1 MKIAQ
6 FNIVLYLIIC
16 LLLTV
21 SCSQKESV
29 TPTIDEI
36 NPIKVPSVENARSH
50 FDSNSKI
57 SLSNFD
63 STGLLARANSDTAI
77 VPSWDQSKTTVYK
90 HQNHNYPQLVTILY
104 TPIHLPTNGNTK
116 MFIASIERDTL
127 IEEKLFSIFYL
138 PSTNPYLFSGY
149 VLIFNLE
156 GQLERNIKYID
167 GIKVEDTST
176 NNMNQRSGFDGDESG
191 SGFTI
196 GELLDFIGGDWFGL
210 GGYIEN
216 NVVTVIANAPVFAEA
231 DQQASGTGFGTD
243 WFDPSIN
250 IPAYPGSS
258 AGTQG
263 GNGNMYNPNGSDDS
277 WAFNYLVFP
286 HGLHISTKIGVDL
299 DSIEANWLM
308 NTATQAQLAAI
319 ADYLNSLDHTVDGNY
334 NQVDIDYLMNS
345 FWFQINNPN
354 STLTPDNSID
364 PTTAMHF
371 DSFENFQDFIDSIS
385 YVDSADEFYLYD
397 NQNGTKVTKFK
408 GEFNNSLVIPVYLN
422 VHITSVL
429 NNISSTFQNEFEL
442 DKVNSFISGV
452 TPFTHWEQDSYEYSL
467 NNNITEVTINGHFQ
481 FGVVISGF
489 DALSFTESWI
499 IFVSFNNETGE
510 AIDMTAYKN

>member
-6 FNIVLYLIIC
+6 FKIVFYLIIC

-29 TPTIDEI
+29 TPTIDET

-196 GELLDFIGGDWFGL
+196 
-210 GGYIEN
+210 
-216 NVVTVIANAPVFAEA
+216 
-231 DQQASGTGFGTD
+231 
-243 WFDPSIN
+243 
-250 IPAYPGSS
+250 
-258 AGTQG
+258 
-263 GNGNMYNPNGSDDS
+263 
-277 WAFNYLVFP
+277 
-286 HGLHISTKIGVDL
+286 
-299 DSIEANWLM
+299 
-308 NTATQAQLAAI
+308 
-319 ADYLNSLDHTVDGNY
+319 
-334 NQVDIDYLMNS
+334 
-345 FWFQINNPN
+345 
-354 STLTPDNSID
+354 
-364 PTTAMHF
+364 
-371 DSFENFQDFIDSIS
+371 
-385 YVDSADEFYLYD
+385 
-397 NQNGTKVTKFK
+397 
-408 GEFNNSLVIPVYLN
+408 
-422 VHITSVL
+422 
-429 NNISSTFQNEFEL
+429 
-442 DKVNSFISGV
+442 
-452 TPFTHWEQDSYEYSL
+452 
-467 NNNITEVTINGHFQ
+467 
-481 FGVVISGF
+481 
-489 DALSFTESWI
+489 
-499 IFVSFNNETGE
+499 
-510 AIDMTAYKN
+510 